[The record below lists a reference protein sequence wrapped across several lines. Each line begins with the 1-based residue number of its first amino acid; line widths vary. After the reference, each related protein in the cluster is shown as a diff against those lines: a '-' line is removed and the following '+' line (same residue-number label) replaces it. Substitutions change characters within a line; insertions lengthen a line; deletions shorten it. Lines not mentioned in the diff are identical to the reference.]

1 MITQSYTLS
10 LQPGGVP
17 LRVPCVQ
24 GDTSSRD
31 LQFQL
36 TSNGTAASLPTDV
49 TAVIEGTKPDGKSF
63 SVSCLIS
70 GDTVTAPLT
79 QQMTA
84 LSGDIPCQL
93 TLSDTR
99 SILGTAQFI
108 LAVAP
113 AAIPADPDLSE
124 TELSALYNI
133 RRDTLL
139 AVNQMQA
146 IQDSLSVTDWTPEV
160 SGAASYDYRQGTCAQ
175 VGDLAIVTFAIS
187 GTFSS
192 SADGD
197 IVISGCPAHPATKSS
212 GGGYLTGYF
221 SADNLVFSGWAISS
235 ANYNITP
242 VTQWAT
248 TSGTKYIGTAKQS
261 ADVTF
266 EASGTI
272 AFRIA
277 S

>member
-36 TSNGTAASLPTDV
+36 TSNGTAASLPTDI

-63 SVSCLIS
+63 SVACQIS

-113 AAIPADPDLSE
+113 AAIPANPDLSA

-139 AVNQMQA
+139 ALNQMQA
-146 IQDSLSVTDWTPEV
+146 IKDSLSVTDWTPEV
-160 SGAASYDYRQGTCAQ
+160 SGAASYSFRKAVCTVIGKM
-175 VGDLAIVTFAIS
+175 AIIAFTVF
-187 GTFSS
+187 GTFSDD
-192 SADGD
+192 ADGD

-221 SADNLVFSGWAISS
+221 SADNLVFSGWTISS
-235 ANYNITP
+235 VNDNITP

-261 ADVTF
+261 AGAAF

-277 S
+277 

>member
-31 LQFQL
+31 LEFQL

-70 GDTVTAPLT
+70 GDTVTASLT

-84 LSGDIPCQL
+84 LPGDIPCQL

-99 SILGTAQFI
+99 SILGTARFI

-113 AAIPADPDLSE
+113 AAIPADPDLSA

-139 AVNQMQA
+139 ALAQMQA

-160 SGAASYDYRQGTCAQ
+160 SGAASYSFRKAVCA
-175 VGDLAIVTFAIS
+175 VIGKMAIIAFTVF
-187 GTFSS
+187 GTFSDD
-192 SADGD
+192 ADGN
-197 IVISGCPAHPATKSS
+197 IVISGCPAHPVTKSS
-212 GGGYLTGYF
+212 GGGYLTGYYA
-221 SADNLVFSGWAISS
+221 ADNLVFSGWTISS
-235 ANYNITP
+235 TNYNITP

-261 ADVTF
+261 AGVAF

>member
-17 LRVPCVQ
+17 IRVPCVQ

-31 LQFQL
+31 LQFLL

-49 TAVIEGTKPDGKSF
+49 TAVVEGTKPDGKSF
-63 SVSCLIS
+63 SVSCLVS

-84 LSGDIPCQL
+84 LSGDIPCRL

-113 AAIPADPDLSE
+113 AAIPDDPDLSA

-139 AVNQMQA
+139 AVNQMKA
-146 IQDSLSVTDWTPEV
+146 IKDALSVTAWTPVV

-175 VGDLAIVTFAIS
+175 VGDLAIVTFSVS

-192 SADGD
+192 SADGN
-197 IVISGCPAHPATKSS
+197 IVISGCPAQPAAKAS
-212 GGGYLTGYF
+212 GGGNLYGYYA
-221 SADNLVFSGWAISS
+221 ADNLVFSGWTISS
-235 ANYNITP
+235 SNGNITP

-248 TSGTKYIGTAKQS
+248 TAGTKYTGTANQS
-261 ADVTF
+261 ANAGF

-272 AFRIA
+272 AFRVE

>member
-17 LRVPCVQ
+17 IRVPCVQ

-31 LQFQL
+31 LQFLL

-63 SVSCLIS
+63 SVSCLVS

-113 AAIPADPDLSE
+113 AAIPDDPDLSA

-146 IQDSLSVTDWTPEV
+146 IRDSLSVTAWTPVV
-160 SGAASYDYRQGTCAQ
+160 SGAASYDYRQGTYAR
-175 VGDLAIVTFAIS
+175 VGDLAIITFAAFGKFTS
-187 GTFSS
+187 TSDE
-192 SADGD
+192 ALT
-197 IVISGCPAHPATKSS
+197 VTGCPAAPPAQFAS
-212 GGGYLTGYF
+212 GGGNLAGYYA
-221 SADNLVFSGWAISS
+221 ADNLVFSGWNISTDGT
-235 ANYNITP
+235 ITP
-242 VTQWAT
+242 QSQYASTAGTRWNT
-248 TSGTKYIGTAKQS
+248 TLYTS
-261 ADVTF
+261 ADASF
-266 EASGTI
+266 RMSGTI
-272 AFRIA
+272 AFRVE